1 VKEHDIIFLLLD
13 SREARWLPTVLS
25 VVHKKICMT
34 IALGFDTFLV
44 MRHGAAPD
52 LHKASNSGPRLGC
65 YFCND
70 IVAPRNSTQDRTL
83 DQQCTV
89 SRPALCTMASSLG
102 VELTTSLLNHPMG
115 VLANAHETHT

>member
-1 VKEHDIIFLLLD
+1 MKSLFEFEELVKEHDAIFLLLD

-25 VVHKKICMT
+25 VVHRKICIT

-44 MRHGAAPD
+44 MRHGASPD
-52 LHKASNSGPRLGC
+52 LHNSGLQTGPRLGC

-83 DQQCTV
+83 D
-89 SRPALCTMASSLG
+89 
-102 VELTTSLLNHPMG
+102 
-115 VLANAHETHT
+115 